1 MEKRDASFCGFNFF
15 ASGARMSFLSEK
27 TVGLGV
33 GGGIAVYRVCELA
46 RLLIKRGA
54 AVRVVMTANAQ
65 EFVTPLTFQA
75 LTGNP
80 VRTGLF
86 NARSDSTFGHL
97 EIGRMADLF
106 IVAPATANL
115 IARIRTGMADDSVTS
130 SVLSS
135 QCRVLIA
142 PAMNYAMWENPLT
155 QENVQALL
163 AHARFSL
170 VGPVAGML
178 AEGVEGMGR
187 LAEPIDILEAA
198 ESLLAPK
205 DFEGWR
211 VVVTAGPT
219 REPLD
224 PVRFLSNPSSGR
236 MGYAVARAAAQ
247 RGARVLLISG
257 PSQLPTPRDVELRRV
272 TTAQE
277 MAREALAAVREANLF
292 IAAAAVSDYQPECF
306 SSQKIKKKAGS
317 ESITFI
323 RTPDVLAQCV
333 EAASQASPRNRPIF
347 VGFAAETEHI
357 LDNAREKLVQK
368 KLDLIAANDIHE
380 EKCGF
385 AEETNQVTLITRN
398 NQIIPLPKD
407 SKQEIAH
414 QILDQVIGLGQVSGS
429 K

>member
-1 MEKRDASFCGFNFF
+1 MVLVLSRAVP
-15 ASGARMSFLSEK
+15 RMSFLNEK
-27 TVGLGV
+27 TVVLGV

-46 RLLIKRGA
+46 RLLMKRGA
-54 AVRVVMTANAQ
+54 AVRVVMTSNAQ

-86 NARSDSTFGHL
+86 DARPDSTFGHL

-115 IARIRTGMADDSVTS
+115 IARIRAGMADDSVTS

-163 AHARFSL
+163 AHARYSL

-187 LAEPIDILEAA
+187 LSEPIDILEAA
-198 ESLLAPK
+198 ESLLSPK

-219 REPLD
+219 REPID

-257 PSQLPTPRDVELRRV
+257 PSQLPVPRDVELQSV

-277 MAREALAAVREANLF
+277 MASAALAAVHEANLF

-306 SSQKIKKKAGS
+306 NSQKIKKKAGS
-317 ESITFI
+317 ESITFV

-333 EAASQASPRNRPIF
+333 ESVSQASAQNRPVF
-347 VGFAAETEHI
+347 VGFAAETEHV
-357 LDNAREKLVQK
+357 LENARAKLLQK
-368 KLDLIAANDIHE
+368 KLDLIAANDIQE

-385 AEETNQVTLITRN
+385 AEETNRVTLITRN
-398 NQIIPLPKD
+398 NQVIPLPKN
-407 SKQEIAH
+407 SKHEIAH